1 MAYRGHDEATAAGGM
16 SPAARR
22 TAAFLAAG
30 LGLLAVGGWLQ
41 LRPGLR
47 ARDATTETVRGK
59 PLFPDL
65 SDEAKAA
72 SLEIVS
78 FDEDTAELDPFKVVK
93 TGGVWV
99 LPSHQNYPAD
109 AKDQLAAA
117 ATELIDRPIVDVIST
132 SPADHER
139 YGVVE
144 PDANKLAAGATG
156 VGRLVEIRDA
166 SGTKLA
172 RLVIGKDYKRP
183 AGAGAGAAGRTLR
196 YVRRA
201 GQDPV
206 YLAELDTA
214 KFTSKFEDWIEKDL
228 LKLSPWDVT
237 RLAIDDSSWS
247 VAITPDGKP
256 GISRSRSSQI
266 DLAYDDKEA
275 KWSLVKLVDFGK
287 GNTPEEKSLAPDEA
301 LATTKLN
308 DLKQALA
315 DLTIVD
321 VVRKPAGLSAEL
333 KADEKFTGD
342 EQAVLSLLGR
352 GFFPLESGE
361 MLSSSGETVVG
372 MKDGVEYLLRFGN
385 PTSVAGE
392 AKKEGDTDGKD
403 EPEAA
408 SGGAGRYLFVSA
420 RFNESLLAK
429 PELKPLPEEPAK
441 PADDKGDDEAEGSA
455 EGKGGEPDALSKA
468 DEEEAKAQAALEE
481 RRQIERENR
490 LAQEA
495 YDEKLKAGQNRVRD
509 LNGRFADWY
518 YVVSEAEYAKIRLG
532 RAEVIEAK
540 PADEAP
546 AEPGT
551 EPTP

>member
-1 MAYRGHDEATAAGGM
+1 MAYPGHGEATTGGGLSLAAK
-16 SPAARR
+16 R
-22 TAAFLAAG
+22 TAAFVAAG
-30 LGLLAVGGWLQ
+30 LGLLAVGSWLQ
-41 LRPGLR
+41 MRPGLR
-47 ARDATTETVRGK
+47 SREVTAETVRGQ
-59 PLFPDL
+59 PLFPGL
-65 SDEAKAA
+65 SDAGQAA
-72 SLEIVS
+72 SLEIIS

-99 LPSHQNYPAD
+99 LPSQQNYPAD

-117 ATELIDRPIVDVIST
+117 ATELIDRPIVDVISGT
-132 SPADHER
+132 RADHER

-144 PDANKLAAGATG
+144 PDANKLAAGAIG
-156 VGRLVEIRDA
+156 VGRLVEIRDS

-172 RLVIGKDYKRP
+172 RLIIGKEFKRP
-183 AGAGAGAAGRTLR
+183 VGADASGRSLR

-206 YLAELDTA
+206 YLAELDTT

-237 RLAIDDSSWS
+237 QLTIDDSSWS
-247 VAITPDGKP
+247 VALTPDGRP
-256 GISRSRSSQI
+256 GISRSRTSLI
-266 DLAYDDKEA
+266 DLAYDDKEG
-275 KWSLVKLVDFGK
+275 KWSLVKLIGFGK
-287 GNTPEEKSLAPDEA
+287 GDKPEEQQLAPDQA
-301 LATTKLN
+301 LAATKLN

-333 KADEKFTGD
+333 KADKKFAD
-342 EQAVLSLLGR
+342 DQQAVLSLLGR

-392 AKKEGDTDGKD
+392 AKDAGAVDGKD

-408 SGGAGRYLFVSA
+408 TDGAGRYLFVSA
-420 RFNESLLAK
+420 RFNESLLTK
-429 PELKPLPEEPAK
+429 PELKPLPEEPTK
-441 PADDKGDDEAEGSA
+441 PEEG
-455 EGKGGEPDALSKA
+455 EDGGPDGESDALAKA

-481 RRQIERENR
+481 RRRVERENR

-495 YDEKLKAGQNRVRD
+495 YDEKVKAAQKRVSD

-532 RAEVIEAK
+532 RADVIEAK

-551 EPTP
+551 APTP

>member
-1 MAYRGHDEATAAGGM
+1 M

-41 LRPGLR
+41 FRPGLR
-47 ARDATTETVRGK
+47 SRDAATETVRGK
-59 PLFPDL
+59 PLFPEL

-117 ATELIDRPIVDVIST
+117 ATELIDRPIVDVISA

-139 YGVVE
+139 FGVVE

-172 RLVIGKDYKRP
+172 RLIIGKEYKRP
-183 AGAGAGAAGRTLR
+183 AGAAAPAAGRTLR
-196 YVRRA
+196 YVRRV

-237 RLAIDDSSWS
+237 RLTIDDSSWS
-247 VAITPDGKP
+247 MAITPEGRP
-256 GISRSRSSQI
+256 GISRSRASLI
-266 DLAYDDKEA
+266 DLAYDDKEGT
-275 KWSLVKLVDFGK
+275 WSLLKLVDFGK
-287 GNTPEEKSLAPDEA
+287 GNKPEEKTLAPDEA
-301 LATTKLN
+301 LATAKLN
-308 DLKQALA
+308 ELKQALA

-372 MKDGVEYLLRFGN
+372 MKDGVEYLLRFGS
-385 PTSVAGE
+385 PTRVAGGE
-392 AKKEGDTDGKD
+392 QQAGKAEGEKEQ
-403 EPEAA
+403 EPA
-408 SGGAGRYLFVSA
+408 SAGAGRYLFVSA

-441 PADDKGDDEAEGSA
+441 PAAEKDDQPAEGKEEGSA
-455 EGKGGEPDALSKA
+455 EGQKEEQDGGPDALAKA
-468 DEEEAKAQAALEE
+468 DEEEAKAQAGLEE
-481 RRQIERENR
+481 RRRIERENR
-490 LAQEA
+490 LAQDA
-495 YDEKLKAGQNRVRD
+495 YDEKLKAGRNRVRE

-518 YVVSEAEYAKIRLG
+518 YVVSEAEYEKIRLG
-532 RAEVIEAK
+532 RAGVIEAK

-551 EPTP
+551 EPAP